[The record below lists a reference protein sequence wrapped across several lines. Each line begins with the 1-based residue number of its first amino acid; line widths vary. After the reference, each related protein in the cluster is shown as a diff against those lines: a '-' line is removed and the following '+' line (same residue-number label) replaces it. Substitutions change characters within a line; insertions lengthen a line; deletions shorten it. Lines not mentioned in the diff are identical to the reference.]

1 MKRLFDI
8 FFSVFLLVLLSPLLV
23 LIAILVWIFIGRP
36 VLFSQARPGLNEE
49 LFTLVKFRTMTNETD
64 SNGVL
69 LEDAVRLNKFGKF
82 LRSTSLDELPELWN
96 ILKGEMSFVG
106 PRPLLMEY
114 LPLYSSQQK
123 ERHNVRPGI
132 TGWAQINGR
141 NTISWEE
148 KFDLDVW
155 YVRNWS
161 FLLDIK
167 ILFMTITSVIKR
179 EGISSEGEAT
189 MSKFIGPKQ

>member
-1 MKRLFDI
+1 
-8 FFSVFLLVLLSPLLV
+8 
-23 LIAILVWIFIGRP
+23 
-36 VLFSQARPGLNEE
+36 
-49 LFTLVKFRTMTNETD
+49 
-64 SNGVL
+64 
-69 LEDAVRLNKFGKF
+69 
-82 LRSTSLDELPELWN
+82 
-96 ILKGEMSFVG
+96 
-106 PRPLLMEY
+106 LMEY